1 MSKQYSPFSKEQ
13 LMPKPEMLEIK
24 REKGELF
31 IGVPKETHLQEK
43 RICLTPD
50 AVAALTNHGHKIIIE
65 TGAGEGANYSD
76 NEYSEA
82 GAKISY
88 STEEVFGCN
97 LILKVEPP
105 SLKEIEYINPQ
116 SVLFSALQLK
126 TQNKKYFEAL
136 AKKRITAIAF
146 DFISDEQGVYPVV
159 KSLSEIAGIS
169 SILIAAELMNN
180 SSKGNG
186 LLLGNIG
193 GVLPPEVV
201 ILGAGT
207 VGEFA
212 ARSAIGLGAQV
223 KVFDNSVT
231 KLRRLQHNLGYSV
244 FTSTIQP
251 KTLQKALMRCD
262 VAIGAVRGKT
272 RTPILVSE
280 TMVKQMKD
288 GAIIVDVSID
298 SGGCFETSEITTH
311 NEPTFTKH
319 GVIHYGVPNIPSRY
333 ARTASLSI
341 SNIFTPYLL
350 NIGDE
355 GGIED
360 AARFDKSLQKGM
372 YFYHGILTNKA
383 VADWFSLPY
392 FYKNFAQTFYTIWIW
407 VYYWNNPFIIF
418 P

>member
-13 LMPKPEMLEIK
+13 LMPKPEMLEIRK
-24 REKGELF
+24 QKGELF
-31 IGVPKETHLQEK
+31 IGIPKETHLQEK

-50 AVAALTNHGHKIIIE
+50 AVAALTNQGHRIIIE
-65 TGAGEGANYSD
+65 STAGDGANYTDS
-76 NEYSEA
+76 EYSEA
-82 GAKISY
+82 GAQISY
-88 STEEVFGCN
+88 DAEEVFGCN

-146 DFISDEQGVYPVV
+146 DFISDEHGIFPVV

-180 SSKGNG
+180 SSVGNG

-193 GVLPPEVV
+193 GVAPPDVV

-231 KLRRLQHNLGYSV
+231 KLRRLQHNLGTPIY
-244 FTSTIQP
+244 TSTIQP

-262 VAIGAVRGKT
+262 VAIGAVRGRT
-272 RTPILVSE
+272 RTPILVSDE
-280 TMVKQMKD
+280 MVQIMKD

-298 SGGCFETSEITTH
+298 SGGCFETSEVTTH
-311 NEPTFTKH
+311 DNPTFVKH
-319 GVIHYGVPNIPSRY
+319 GVIHYAVPNIPSRY
-333 ARTASLSI
+333 SRTASLSI

-350 NIGDE
+350 EIGEE
-355 GGIED
+355 GGIEN
-360 AARFDKSLQKGM
+360 AARFDKSLQRGM
-372 YFYHGILTNKA
+372 YFYHGILTNRA

-392 FYKNFAQTFYTIWIW
+392 NDINLLVF
-407 VYYWNNPFIIF
+407 
-418 P
+418 

>member
-76 NEYSEA
+76 KEYSEA

-88 STEEVFGCN
+88 NTEEVFGCN

-105 SLKEIEYINPQ
+105 SINEIKYINPQ

-146 DFISDEQGVYPVV
+146 DFISDEHGVYPVV

-169 SILIAAELMNN
+169 SILIAAELMSN

-231 KLRRLQHNLGYSV
+231 KLRRLQHNLGFMV

-280 TMVKQMKD
+280 SMVEQMKD

-311 NEPTFTKH
+311 TEPTFIKH
-319 GVIHYGVPNIPSRY
+319 GVIHYAVPNIPSRY

-360 AARFDKSLQKGM
+360 AARFDKSLQRGM

-392 FYKNFAQTFYTIWIW
+392 RDINLL
-407 VYYWNNPFIIF
+407 IF
-418 P
+418 

>member
-1 MSKQYSPFSKEQ
+1 MGKQFSPFSKEE
-13 LMPKPEMLEIK
+13 LIPKPEMLEIK
-24 REKGELF
+24 KQKGELF
-31 IGVPKETHLQEK
+31 IGIPKETHLQEK

-50 AVAALTNHGHKIIIE
+50 AVAALTSQGHRIIIE
-65 TGAGEGANYSD
+65 SGAGDGTNYKD

-82 GAKISY
+82 GAQISY
-88 STEEVFGCN
+88 DTEEVFGCN
-97 LILKVEPP
+97 MVLKVEPP
-105 SLKEIEYINPQ
+105 TLTEISYMNPQ

-126 TQNKKYFEAL
+126 TQNKDYFEAL

-146 DFISDEQGVYPVV
+146 DFINDEDGVYPVV

-180 SSKGNG
+180 TNEGNG

-193 GVLPPEVV
+193 GVQPPDVV

-212 ARSAIGLGAQV
+212 ARSAIGLGALV

-231 KLRRLQHNLGYSV
+231 KLRRLQHNLGSLVY
-244 FTSTIQP
+244 TSTIQP
-251 KTLQKALMRCD
+251 KTLLKSLMRCD

-272 RTPILVSE
+272 RAPILVSE
-280 TMVKQMKD
+280 SMVKQMKD

-298 SGGCFETSEITTH
+298 SGGCFETSEITSH
-311 NEPTFTKH
+311 NKPTFTKH
-319 GVIHYGVPNIPSRY
+319 GVIHYCVPNIPSRY

-350 NIGDE
+350 NIGEE
-355 GGIED
+355 GGIEN
-360 AARFDKSLQKGM
+360 AARFDKSLRKGM

-383 VADWFSLPY
+383 VADWFNLPY
-392 FYKNFAQTFYTIWIW
+392 RDINLL
-407 VYYWNNPFIIF
+407 II
-418 P
+418 